1 MVGNPY
7 RYRAALQQLENRHA
21 TAGKREAL
29 LRIMIPFLTLILIMT
44 VNKKTIK
51 INYSLEYAYIDG
63 SFNNPS
69 SEYEGL
75 NSRMIVR

>member
-1 MVGNPY
+1 
-7 RYRAALQQLENRHA
+7 
-21 TAGKREAL
+21 
-29 LRIMIPFLTLILIMT
+29 MT

-51 INYSLEYAYIDG
+51 INYTLEYAYIDG

-75 NSRMIVR
+75 NSRVIVR